1 MCSFYRGFRSW
12 RDQKSV
18 HCSELGGVHYIEAQ
32 LQQKMIGGTEICV
45 QIGGFHFI
53 EVFTYRGFTVFSG
66 QKFAVISGAV
76 IRTVWSREYGAQT
89 AVNHENSVP
98 FTVPYYCARYYGQI
112 RPIYCRKYTVL
123 TSFTV
128 DKQTVN
134 ESVLMNLGRGVNLH
148 FILFKFN
155 FVKS

>member
-1 MCSFYRGFRSW
+1 MVVISLPRSNSTVRIRPLTVTLRLFYGR
-12 RDQKSV
+12 
-18 HCSELGGVHYIEAQ
+18 
-32 LQQKMIGGTEICV
+32 
-45 QIGGFHFI
+45 
-53 EVFTYRGFTVFSG
+53 
-66 QKFAVISGAV
+66 KFAVISGAV
-76 IRTVWSREYGAQT
+76 IRTVLLWEYGAQT

-134 ESVLMNLGRGVNLH
+134 ESVFINLGT
-148 FILFKFN
+148 FKIVVPQMDLS
-155 FVKS
+155 FVTFAIITFSTIPRRLIRPSETAPQTAGNTYKTAK